1 MAPKAANTSSAAKP
15 AGSSAEKSGALGDVT
30 NQRKLLPLS
39 HLNAQS
45 ARVGLWE
52 VMIWKPKD
60 TMHSY
65 LWEGN
70 KETPHGFQCTLI
82 STQDP
87 SQYILADSHGQGM
100 TEQKTKVLLEM
111 FKPGRV
117 FTMNTM
123 VLAANSKRMY
133 FSYM

>member
-1 MAPKAANTSSAAKP
+1 MASKAANTSSAAKP
-15 AGSSAEKSGALGDVT
+15 AGSSAEKSGAPGDVT

-39 HLNAQS
+39 HMNAQS

-60 TMHSY
+60 TAHSY
-65 LWEGN
+65 LCEGN
-70 KETPHGFQCTLI
+70 EKTSHGFQCTLI

-100 TEQKTKVLLEM
+100 TEQKTKALLEKI
-111 FKPGRV
+111 KPGFV
-117 FTMNTM
+117 FTMSS
-123 VLAANSKRMY
+123 VALVAN
-133 FSYM
+133 

>member
-1 MAPKAANTSSAAKP
+1 MAPKPANTSSAAKL
-15 AGSSAEKSGALGDVT
+15 AGSSAGKSGVPGDVT

-60 TMHSY
+60 IMHSY
-65 LWEGN
+65 FWEG
-70 KETPHGFQCTLI
+70 KKKMSHGFQWALI
-82 STQDP
+82 ATQDP

-100 TEQKTKVLLEM
+100 TEQKTKALLE
-111 FKPGRV
+111 KSSQDLCLP
-117 FTMNTM
+117 
-123 VLAANSKRMY
+123 
-133 FSYM
+133 